1 MSVIPEKWDIETEV
15 VVVGWGG
22 AGSVTAITAK
32 DAGSDVLILEKMPEG
47 GGNSRVSGGNL
58 ILPKSAT
65 EFANYL
71 KALAFNTTDDK
82 ILEMFAEET
91 MKHVD
96 FIKELGGDV
105 TPFRPLGV
113 AYPMPIAGASFPK
126 APGAQ
131 TITKNNIKGDM
142 EIAPAMRYWRLLKA
156 NVEKRGIKVMTKTA
170 AKELVQNSSGEIIGV
185 IAENE
190 GKTFAIKAK
199 KAVVMTC
206 GGFENDPERKWD
218 ALPCRPTGFLGNPGN
233 TGDGLRM
240 TEKVGASMWHMTGET
255 VTIGFQAEG
264 YEAAFFIIFLNPGF
278 IYVDKYG
285 KRFLGETEVES
296 HDYWRY
302 LADFDTEKIEHPR
315 VPFYAI
321 FDEQTRNMGPINAST
336 AGYNPLVAGYKWSID
351 NSEEIKKGWIIEAKS
366 PKELAGKIGM
376 DPAVLEETVNR
387 WNDNCKNRVD
397 PDFGRP
403 KHHLRALE
411 GKRYYAVKLYPVL
424 MNTCGG
430 PKRDIEA
437 RILDS
442 FGKPIPRLYASGEF
456 GSIWGFLYQG
466 ANSMSEG
473 IVFGKIAGRNAHA
486 EKPWG

>member
-15 VVVGWGG
+15 VIVGWGS
-22 AGSVTAITAK
+22 AGSATAITAK
-32 DAGSDVLILEKMPEG
+32 DAGSDVLILESMAEG
-47 GGNSRVSGGNL
+47 GGSSRVSGGNM
-58 ILPKSAT
+58 ILPQSAT
-65 EFANYL
+65 EFAEYL
-71 KALAFNTTDDK
+71 KELAFKTTDDK

-91 MKHVD
+91 TKHVD

-105 TPFRPLGV
+105 TLFRPLGV
-113 AYPMPIAGASFPK
+113 AYPMPVPGASFPK

-131 TITKNNIKGDM
+131 TVAKYNIKGAA
-142 EIAPAMRYWRLLKA
+142 EIAPAQRLWDLLKS
-156 NVEKRGIKVMTKTA
+156 NVTKRGIKVMTNTP
-170 AKELVQNSSGEIIGV
+170 AKELVQNGAGEIIGV

-190 GKTFAIKAK
+190 GKNIAIKAK

-206 GGFENDPERKWD
+206 GGFENDPDRKWD
-218 ALPCRPTGFLGNPGN
+218 TLTCRPTVFLGSPGN

-240 TEKVGASMWHMTGET
+240 TEKVGASMWHMTGQT
-255 VTIGFQAEG
+255 VTVGLQVEG

-285 KRFLGETEVES
+285 KRFLGESEVEG

-302 LADFDTEKIEHPR
+302 LSHFDTDKIEHPR

-321 FDEQTRNMGPINAST
+321 FDEQTRKMGPINAST
-336 AGYNPLVAGYKWSID
+336 AGYNPLVKGYKWSID
-351 NSEEIKKGWIIEAKS
+351 NSEEIKKGWIVKAKS
-366 PKELAGKIGM
+366 VKELAGKIGM
-376 DPAVLEETVNR
+376 DPAVLEETVKR
-387 WNDNCKNRVD
+387 WNDNCKNGAD

-403 KHHLRALE
+403 KQHLRALE
-411 GKRYYAVKLYPVL
+411 GKRYYAVKLYPSL

-442 FGKPIPRLYASGEF
+442 FGKPIPRLYASGTF

-466 ANSMSEG
+466 ANALSES
-473 IVFGKIAGRNAHA
+473 IVFGKIAGRNAAA
-486 EKPWG
+486 EKPWE

>member
-15 VVVGWGG
+15 VVVGYGA

-32 DAGSDVLILEKMPEG
+32 DAGSEVLILEKMAEG
-47 GGNSRVSGGNL
+47 GGNSRVSGGNM
-58 ILPKSAT
+58 ILPQSAT
-65 EFANYL
+65 EYAKYL

-91 MKHVD
+91 TKHVA
-96 FIKELGGDV
+96 FIKELGGEV

-113 AYPMPIAGASFPK
+113 AYPMPVAGASFPN

-131 TITKNNIKGDM
+131 TVAKNNVKGAA
-142 EIAPAMRYWRLLKA
+142 EIPPARRLWDLLSS
-156 NVEKRGIKVMTKTA
+156 NVTKRGIKVMTKTP
-170 AKELVQNSSGEIIGV
+170 AKELVQNGAGEIIGV

-190 GKTFAIKAK
+190 GKTIAIKAK

-206 GGFENDPERKWD
+206 GGFENDPDRKWD
-218 ALPCRPTGFLGNPGN
+218 ALPCRPTVFVGNPGN

-240 TEKVGASMWHMTGET
+240 TEKVGASMWHMTGQT
-255 VTIGFQAEG
+255 VGLGYQAEG
-264 YEAAFFIIFLNPGF
+264 YEAAFFIVFLNPGF

-285 KRFLGETEVES
+285 KRFLGESEVET
-296 HDYWRY
+296 HEFWRY
-302 LADFDTEKIEHPR
+302 LAHFDTDKIEHPR

-321 FDEQTRNMGPINAST
+321 FDEQTRKMGPISSST
-336 AGYNPLVAGYKWSID
+336 AGYNPHNLYLWSID
-351 NSEEIKKGWIIEAKS
+351 NSEEIKKGWIVEAKS
-366 PKELAGKIGM
+366 VKELAGKIGM
-376 DPAVLEETVNR
+376 DPAVLEQTVKR
-387 WNDNCKNRVD
+387 WNDNCKKGVD
-397 PDFGRP
+397 PDFGRQ
-403 KHHLRALE
+403 KQHLRALE
-411 GKRYYAVKLYPVL
+411 GNRFYAVKLYPAL

-437 RILDS
+437 RILDT
-442 FGKPIPRLYASGEF
+442 FGKPIPRLYASGEL

-473 IVFGKIAGRNAHA
+473 IVFGKIAGRNAAA
-486 EKPWG
+486 EKPWA